1 MLPAP
6 KNSCRNPNRPP
17 RLHARIWLPIFALFL
32 FIASCGEERLDD
44 YNDLSVELTNQY
56 GEAVTFPDD
65 LKGKPVLMGFIY
77 THCPDICSF
86 ITANLHSVWE
96 ELDETD
102 EAHFVLVTFDPERD
116 RPEILH
122 NYAEAFDM
130 NRSPFTFLT
139 GDPDQVE
146 ALMKRL
152 GVRSQVSYTTETE
165 EGEELYFLNHTD
177 KILLI
182 DENGRLVMDYGG
194 SMTPTGIFT
203 TDLNELL

>member
-6 KNSCRNPNRPP
+6 KNPNRNPHQP
-17 RLHARIWLPIFALFL
+17 HIRIWVQLFILLFL
-32 FIASCGEERLDD
+32 FTSCGEERLDD
-44 YNDLSVELTNQY
+44 YNDISAELTDQN

-96 ELDETD
+96 EMNETE
-102 EAHFVLVTFDPERD
+102 EAHFVLITFDPERD
-116 RPEILH
+116 RPEVLRE
-122 NYAEAFDM
+122 YAEAFDM

-139 GDPDQVE
+139 GNPDQIDT
-146 ALMKRL
+146 LMKRL

-182 DENGRLVMDYGG
+182 DTEGRLVMDYGG
-194 SMTPTGIFT
+194 SMTPTGIFVS
-203 TDLNELL
+203 DLNELL

>member
-6 KNSCRNPNRPP
+6 NRPHRNPNRPP
-17 RLHARIWLPIFALFL
+17 RLHTRIWIPIFALFL
-32 FIASCGEERLDD
+32 FMASCSEERLDD
-44 YNDLSVELTNQY
+44 FNDLSVELIDQN
-56 GEAVTFPDD
+56 GETVIFPDD

-96 ELDETD
+96 ELDETE

-116 RPEILH
+116 RPEVLRE
-122 NYAEAFDM
+122 YAEAFSM

-139 GDPDQVE
+139 GDPDRIDS
-146 ALMKRL
+146 LMKRL

-182 DENGRLVMDYGG
+182 DEEGRLVMDYGG